1 MSPPPPKRG
10 RGRPPK
16 GEGDDASSR
25 EQLIA
30 AAATV
35 FAERGYHGASVAAI
49 VKEAGLSKGTFYW
62 NFASK
67 DELFLALLDERFD
80 KPLRMILAAVRDL
93 PPGGIDS
100 VPVGA
105 TYAAVLRDQRG
116 LLILSLEHWLAAL
129 RDDGL
134 GEGQRERMAAVREA
148 IADLLRRRHEI
159 THMEPVVPIDDLA
172 LMYTALGLG
181 TTMLEVLEPGILP
194 EHLFPEIA
202 NLVYDGLEARAARR
216 AAGEPERGP
225 GA

>member
-16 GEGDDASSR
+16 GEGGDASSR

-30 AAATV
+30 AAAKV
-35 FAERGYHGASVAAI
+35 FAARGYHGASVDAV

-80 KPLRMILAAVRDL
+80 QPMRALMMAIRDL
-93 PPGGIDS
+93 PPGGIAD

-105 TYAAVLRDQRG
+105 VFAGVLRDQRG

-129 RDDGL
+129 RDDEL
-134 GEGQRERMAAVREA
+134 GEAQRERIAAVRET

-181 TTMLEVLEPGILP
+181 MTMLEVLEPGVLP
-194 EHLFPEIA
+194 EHLDPEIG